1 VTKSSLPSFR
11 ILDVENGATTRAGTI
26 SFRLARSIEGSEIS
40 RYTVYVNNN
49 KVDVT
54 SSSATF
60 GELSAEQFTVP
71 LYQGKNR
78 VVIVAERARRER
90 PRRCGAAEQRDELA
104 TLHSITSSASES
116 NLGGIS
122 RPSAFALLRLITSS
136 YLVGA

>member
-1 VTKSSLPSFR
+1 VSVFAGASGTAKAPSFQLRDVTKSSLPSFR

-60 GELSAEQFTVP
+60 G
-71 LYQGKNR
+71 
-78 VVIVAERARRER
+78 
-90 PRRCGAAEQRDELA
+90 GAFR
-104 TLHSITSSASES
+104 
-116 NLGGIS
+116 
-122 RPSAFALLRLITSS
+122 
-136 YLVGA
+136 